1 MKEVPMSISKLE
13 NARPTEV
20 TDKINEIIKKLDD
33 DSQWKVFTP
42 TTGTID
48 TGTWAQNS
56 IVQMQAW
63 ADIITNAGST
73 IKNAAMLLIPKW
85 GSVGTPATAT
95 SCKFS
100 HSFPGAPDITITIPA
115 GNILIVSFGSS
126 GGVQEYACVPS
137 SHPYKVVSM
146 DAGTTLA
153 DDGFHGS
160 RDIIVNPKYID
171 ETTGFG
177 MPDSDIHVW
186 AVNGVVKIYPSW
198 LQESVESSLKVTI
211 PSGSG
216 TIEIII
222 PYHCYLEVSYRT
234 DKLIG
239 ATHIVI
245 DADYAVTKIADG
257 AVETSKLD
265 DEAVTLAKLDADV
278 KRDLF
283 TVNSQ
288 RFSPDGETSGIMI
301 LPRALTLN
309 RMLHIAINTNLWVWS
324 SSAVQ
329 FSIIVGTETYT
340 NLSNW
345 TIYNGSSIRFM
356 DVAVTADMV
365 DMAVSIVLNTA
376 NVTAGSLWVTVQ
388 QRG

>member
-1 MKEVPMSISKLE
+1 MSISKLE

-126 GGVQEYACVPS
+126 GGVQEYSCIAVS
-137 SHPYKVVSM
+137 SSESIAQFKALDITDKVTSANGVSGGDYEAGNGYKVSPLGFVFSGLYNGFRKFCSLSFLSGGVWHWIIESIK
-146 DAGTTLA
+146 ATT
-153 DDGFHGS
+153 
-160 RDIIVNPKYID
+160 IQ
-171 ETTGFG
+171 TTSLTVDHALTL
-177 MPDSDIHVW
+177 PDKSIK
-186 AVNGVVKIYPSW
+186 AVM
-198 LQESVESSLKVTI
+198 
-211 PSGSG
+211 
-216 TIEIII
+216 
-222 PYHCYLEVSYRT
+222 
-234 DKLIG
+234 
-239 ATHIVI
+239 
-245 DADYAVTKIADG
+245 
-257 AVETSKLD
+257 LD
-265 DEAVTLAKLDADV
+265 DEAVTLPKLDADV

-329 FSIIVGTETYT
+329 FSIILGTETYT

-345 TIYNGSSIRFM
+345 TIYNESSIRYM

>member
-126 GGVQEYACVPS
+126 GGVQEYSCIAVS
-137 SHPYKVVSM
+137 SSESIAQFKALDITDKVTSANGVSGGDYEAGNGYKVSPLGFVFSGLYNGFRKFCSLSFLSGGVWHWIIESIKAATIQTTSLTVDLALTLPDKSIKAAM
-146 DAGTTLA
+146 LDDLAVGTGKLA
-153 DDGFHGS
+153 
-160 RDIIVNPKYID
+160 N
-171 ETTGFG
+171 
-177 MPDSDIHVW
+177 
-186 AVNGVVKIYPSW
+186 
-198 LQESVESSLKVTI
+198 
-211 PSGSG
+211 
-216 TIEIII
+216 
-222 PYHCYLEVSYRT
+222 
-234 DKLIG
+234 
-239 ATHIVI
+239 
-245 DADYAVTKIADG
+245 G

-301 LPRALTLN
+301 LPRVLTLN

-345 TIYNGSSIRFM
+345 TIYNGSSIRYM

-388 QRG
+388 QHG